1 MTKSVSLSLLLLLA
15 LSSATS
21 RSLAADDWRCS
32 GHKLFP
38 APRPESSCMRL
49 KLEILASPDKTA
61 HAVVYPSDVSLNTT
75 PDMESRV
82 VIRSSTGETL
92 ASQDYSSSRGMN
104 GHYVY
109 LAKWSPDSNYF
120 VFSMTSSGG
129 HSPWSFPI
137 WAYGRKENQ
146 FVRLSDMMNGA
157 PTLSGDFQFS
167 GPHIVDA
174 STWKEPGA
182 IDEKVP
188 VSVDLEEG
196 FKKSTPS
203 PK

>member
-1 MTKSVSLSLLLLLA
+1 MSKLISLFLLLA
-15 LSSATS
+15 LSSAVS
-21 RSLAADDWRCS
+21 PSHAADERCS
-32 GHKLFP
+32 EHRLLP
-38 APRPESSCMRL
+38 APRSESSCTRL
-49 KLEILASPDKTA
+49 KFEIFVSPDKTA

-82 VIRSSTGETL
+82 VIRSSAGDTL

-109 LAKWSPDSNYF
+109 QAKWSPDSNYF
-120 VFSMTSSGG
+120 VFSMISSGG

-157 PTLSGDFQFS
+157 PTLSGDFQFT
-167 GPHIVDA
+167 GPHTVAA

-182 IDEKVP
+182 IEVKVP

-196 FKKSTPS
+196 FKKLS
-203 PK
+203 PAPN